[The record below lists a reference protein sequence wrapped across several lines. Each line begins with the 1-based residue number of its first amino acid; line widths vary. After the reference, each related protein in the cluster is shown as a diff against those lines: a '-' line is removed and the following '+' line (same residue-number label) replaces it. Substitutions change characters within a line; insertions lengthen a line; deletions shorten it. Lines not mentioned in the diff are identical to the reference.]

1 MTEAGAFQTPVEET
15 EAAFRG
21 PWRSPRNLLTE
32 QTYGGHASVHN
43 DTVAREMGF
52 AAAPVE
58 GPTHFSQFAPLC
70 CHVWGMRWLAE
81 GGLSVSY
88 KSAVLDGEK
97 VRAFIARPDGEE
109 SLLAIWMEKE
119 DGTEVLRGTATIGED
134 APPSALGEK
143 LAALPPPDPKRVI
156 LRNIEPGV
164 TRPRI
169 RARLDYDNTLGPL
182 YPFTLREK
190 LVHITEPSALYEE
203 GAQTPWGA
211 PALPIEM
218 ISVLVHHG
226 ADADPWL
233 PEKTTIDLF
242 VDQEIRV
249 CKGPLL
255 ANTDYEIERTVIA
268 LSGSRRTES
277 CWVRSNVFL
286 PGKDEVLASMI
297 INLASFKDSY
307 EDYDEELAA
316 IEAGAA

>member
-1 MTEAGAFQTPVEET
+1 MTDAGAFQTDIEENET
-15 EAAFRG
+15 ALCG

-70 CHVWGMRWLAE
+70 CHVWGDRWLTE

-88 KSAVLDGEK
+88 KSAVLDGER
-97 VRAFIARPDGEE
+97 VRAFIAKPKGGE
-109 SLLAIWMEKE
+109 SQLPVWMEKE
-119 DGTEVLRGTATIGED
+119 DGTEVLRGTASFGD
-134 APPSALGEK
+134 AGPPSALGEK
-143 LAALPPPDPKRVI
+143 LAALPDPDPKRVI
-156 LRNIEPGV
+156 LRHIEPGA

-169 RARLDYDNTLGPL
+169 RARLGYDNTLGPL
-182 YPFTLREK
+182 YPFALREK
-190 LVHITEPSALYEE
+190 LAHITEPSNLYEE
-203 GAQTPWGA
+203 GAQTLWGA

-218 ISVLVHHG
+218 ISVLAHHA
-226 ADADPWL
+226 ADNDPWL
-233 PEKTTIDLF
+233 PAKTTIDLF

-249 CKGPLL
+249 IKGPLL
-255 ANTDYEIERTVIA
+255 ADTDYEIERTVIA

-277 CWVRSNVFL
+277 CWVRSNIFL
-286 PGKDEVLASMI
+286 PGKDEVLATMI

-307 EDYDEELAA
+307 EDYDKELAE
-316 IEAGAA
+316 IEAKAN